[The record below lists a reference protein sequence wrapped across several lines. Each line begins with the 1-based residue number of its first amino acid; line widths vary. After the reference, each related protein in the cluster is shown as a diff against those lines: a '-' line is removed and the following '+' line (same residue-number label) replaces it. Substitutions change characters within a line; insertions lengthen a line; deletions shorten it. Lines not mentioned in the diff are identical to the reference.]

1 MPTFVNYIHSR
12 LNGHGKFS
20 EMTVYDEQVDSF
32 MHEILKGRERYQGF
46 KLPSSN
52 LNYQLSVDTLMP
64 HINLGFQYAKEL
76 PAKLSLSPR
85 PYQY

>member
-1 MPTFVNYIHSR
+1 
-12 LNGHGKFS
+12 
-20 EMTVYDEQVDSF
+20 MTVYDEQVVSF
-32 MHEILKGRERYQGF
+32 MHEILKGWERYHGF

-52 LNYQLSVDTLMP
+52 LNCQLGVDTLMP

-76 PAKLSLSPR
+76 PAKLSLSLR